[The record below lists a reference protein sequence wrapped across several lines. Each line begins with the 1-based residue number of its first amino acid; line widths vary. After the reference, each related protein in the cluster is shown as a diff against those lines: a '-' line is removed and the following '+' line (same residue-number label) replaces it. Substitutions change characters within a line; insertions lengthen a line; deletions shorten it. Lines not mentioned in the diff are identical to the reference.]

1 MQELLLLTLFSV
13 LSPISTSCTDQEE
26 TEQVDNQSSSAKS
39 APEETVQQVDN
50 SPAAQGEASQE
61 STAEASP
68 PANDFDFSGSEVSS
82 EHNETGTKSIFDAG
96 TFEAT
101 GGV

>member
-26 TEQVDNQSSSAKS
+26 SSSAES

-50 SPAAQGEASQE
+50 SQAVQSEASQE

>member
-26 TEQVDNQSSSAKS
+26 SSAAES
-39 APEETVQQVDN
+39 APEETVEQVDN
-50 SPAAQGEASQE
+50 SQAAQSGASQE